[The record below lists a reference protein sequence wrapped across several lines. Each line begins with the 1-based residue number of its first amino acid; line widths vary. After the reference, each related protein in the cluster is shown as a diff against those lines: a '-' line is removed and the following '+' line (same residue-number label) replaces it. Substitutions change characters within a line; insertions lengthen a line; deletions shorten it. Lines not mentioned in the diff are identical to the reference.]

1 MAVLD
6 PDLLLRAYSIGV
18 FPMADSRDADEIFW
32 VEPRKRAIIP
42 MGGFRMS
49 RSLRKTIRS
58 GAFTV
63 THDKVFAAVVHNC
76 AEREENWINRQIEQT
91 YNLLHRLG
99 HAHPI
104 QCWQDEE
111 SVGGR
116 SRFWLGAPL
125 FV

>member
-1 MAVLD
+1 MCARYSRIGPNPVDRRGAEYQSIDMAVLD

-49 RSLRKTIRS
+49 RSLPKTIRS

-63 THDKVFAAVVHNC
+63 TPDTVFAAVVHHC
-76 AEREENWINRQIEQT
+76 AERGETWLYPHIRSEKPR
-91 YNLLHRLG
+91 
-99 HAHPI
+99 
-104 QCWQDEE
+104 
-111 SVGGR
+111 GGQ
-116 SRFWLGAPL
+116 G
-125 FV
+125 

>member
-1 MAVLD
+1 MCARYSRIGPNPVDRRGAEYQSIDMAVLD

-49 RSLRKTIRS
+49 RPLRKTIRP

-63 THDKVFAAVVHNC
+63 THDKVFAAVVHNF
-76 AEREENWINRQIEQT
+76 AEREEAWCKPPIEQKE
-91 YNLLHRLG
+91 
-99 HAHPI
+99 
-104 QCWQDEE
+104 QK
-111 SVGGR
+111 
-116 SRFWLGAPL
+116 
-125 FV
+125 